1 MYADDTTIYF
11 NLENFT
17 QQNINKK
24 INNEIEKFNTW
35 LKVNRLSLNL
45 QKTKLMIF
53 HRKQKHIQNINIVI
67 NGMHIERV
75 ESFNFLGITLTETLC
90 WDNHVNLVK
99 MKISKVIGVLYRLK
113 NVFPGETLKTLYTSL
128 IASYLIYG
136 LLLWGFKSHK
146 VEIMQKSHSSSYE

>member
-17 QQNINKK
+17 KLNLNKEINCDVEK
-24 INNEIEKFNTW
+24 INTL

-53 HRKQKHIQNINIVI
+53 QRKQNHIQNINIVI

-75 ESFNFLGITLTETLC
+75 ESLSFLGITLTETLC

-99 MKISKVIGVLYRLK
+99 MTISKVIAILHVYRLK

-128 IASYLIYG
+128 IASYLNYG
-136 LLLWGFKSHK
+136 LLL
-146 VEIMQKSHSSSYE
+146 

>member
-11 NLENFT
+11 NSENFT
-17 QQNINKK
+17 QQNLNKEINC
-24 INNEIEKFNTW
+24 EIEKINTW

-53 HRKQKHIQNINIVI
+53 YRKHKHIQNINIVI

-99 MKISKVIGVLYRLK
+99 IKISKVIGILIIQIKKCISRRNVK
-113 NVFPGETLKTLYTSL
+113 N
-128 IASYLIYG
+128 LIYVLNCIVFELRLVTLG
-136 LLLWGFKSHK
+136 G
-146 VEIMQKSHSSSYE
+146 